1 MCRSLVRFQD
11 LKTALR
17 EAVCSNRDRW
27 VYDRMSP
34 LSLSFPSFLP
44 RLKMLHRRGVVV
56 WILNNPENNKWCW
69 PPQFYEKIYTFQ
81 FWQIVNLDTLIQILL
96 GTIFRTKP
104 GQARQWLA
112 TQHTNINVSI
122 SPCEHTI
129 SNIYYVSV
137 VGGNGKI
144 VWFVVDIMK

>member
-1 MCRSLVRFQD
+1 MGLWPNVS
-11 LKTALR
+11 
-17 EAVCSNRDRW
+17 AVTEF
-27 VYDRMSP
+27 
-34 LSLSFPSFLP
+34 SFASFLI
-44 RLKMLHRRGVVV
+44 RLKMLHRRRVEVS
-56 WILNNPENNKWCW
+56 ILNNPENYKWCW

-81 FWQIVNLDTLIQILL
+81 FWQIMNLDTLIQILL

-112 TQHTNINVSI
+112 TQHTNINVFI

-129 SNIYYVSV
+129 SNIYYVPA

-144 VWFVVDIMK
+144 VLFVVDFMK